1 MNIRLIRE
9 DDIEQVIGLFRKNYG
24 DEYIYQEFYD
34 PQWVKR
40 GIYSDNIL
48 WLVIEDEGGVV
59 GSGALVLDS
68 GDYDDQIAELGRLV
82 IDPSASG
89 KGLGQAITKALVDA
103 SNNRVEFLFAEARTA
118 HPKTQKINDQ
128 LGLVPLGFLPMMHK
142 KGNHREADVFYGQLC
157 DSGRKLRQEG
167 AARLIPVVAPL
178 ASLALAHMELDEP
191 VKIVPNIRPYPLYE
205 RLLIKP
211 LTNAD
216 LVRVVKIEQ
225 GQTLDPEVHSGLHL
239 DQGISKLNVNRA
251 SYLVASEEG
260 RTLGAV
266 GYLYSE
272 RDSSVRIVELIA
284 HDDAVKGGLLR
295 RVVEQAEQVHKA
307 EAIEI
312 DVSATHPRM
321 QRTMVELGFLPVA
334 YVPGMVF
341 HNANRWDVIRMMKL
355 NVAWDLGQLELVP
368 TTQAVFDIVTLP
380 FIRRD
385 AQRRIREATTSL
397 PVFQGLSPL
406 EMDFVV
412 RIAEEIKL
420 DASETLVVNGMCVI
434 LEGSLQVSD
443 RSLGPGEC
451 FGERLLLA
459 GQGELTATA
468 GQQTSLLRL
477 SQHPFKDL
485 IERYPH
491 LGLKLFR
498 NFYHL
503 AGCSN

>member
-1 MNIRLIRE
+1 MNIRPIRE
-9 DDIEQVIGLFRKNYG
+9 EDIEQVIHLFRMNYG
-24 DEYIYQEFYD
+24 DDYFYPEFYD
-34 PQWVKR
+34 PQWIKR

-48 WLVIEDEGGVV
+48 WLVIEDEGRVV
-59 GSGALVLDS
+59 GSGAVVLDS
-68 GDYDDQIAELGRLV
+68 GDYDDQIAEIGRLV
-82 IDPSASG
+82 VDPSVGG
-89 KGLGQAITKALVDA
+89 KGLGQTIMKALVDA
-103 SNNRVEFLFAEARTA
+103 SNNQVEFLFAEARTV

-128 LGLVPLGFLPMMHK
+128 LGLVPLGFLPMAD
-142 KGNHREADVFYGQLC
+142 KGRPRESGVFYGQLC

-167 AARLIPVVAPL
+167 AARLIPVVAPI
-178 ASLALAHMELDEP
+178 ASLALSHMELDEP

-205 RLLIKP
+205 RLAIKP
-211 LTNAD
+211 LTTAD

-225 GQTLDPEVHSGLHL
+225 GLAHDPEVHSGLHL
-239 DQGISKLNVNRA
+239 DQGISKLKAKHA

-272 RDSSVRIVELIA
+272 VESSVRIVELIA
-284 HDDAVKGGLLR
+284 REDAVKGGLLR
-295 RVVEQAEQVHKA
+295 RAVEQAEQVHKA
-307 EAIEI
+307 EVI
-312 DVSATHPRM
+312 DIYVSATHPRI

-341 HNANRWDVIRMMKL
+341 HNTNRWDVVKMMKL
-355 NVAWDLGQLELVP
+355 NVTWDLGHVELVP
-368 TTQAVFDIVTLP
+368 SAQAVFDIVTLP

-385 AQRRIREATTSL
+385 AQRRIREAVSCL

-406 EMDFVV
+406 EVDFVV
-412 RIAEEIKL
+412 RIAEDIEL
-420 DASETLVVNGMCVI
+420 DAGESLVVNGLCLI
-434 LEGSLQVSD
+434 LKGGLQVSN

-451 FGERLLLA
+451 CGERLLLS
-459 GQGELTATA
+459 GQGELTVTA

-477 SQHPFKDL
+477 SPHPFNDL

-498 NFYHL
+498 NFCQL
-503 AGCSN
+503 AGFFN